1 MNYIILPAKIRQK
14 KMIGIS
20 FAFLENKRS
29 YLMDD
34 KLKQNGFSL
43 IEVLISL
50 VILAISL
57 LALAGLMTTTT
68 KNNAFGGNMT
78 EAATLAQ
85 DKLEELMVTNWFD
98 IESGNDIRVIRGLN
112 YNRTWTVALG
122 PNSPNPPNDNDKRI
136 TVTVNWNDGINRSI
150 SFLAAITR

>member
-1 MNYIILPAKIRQK
+1 MN
-14 KMIGIS
+14 
-20 FAFLENKRS
+20 
-29 YLMDD
+29 
-34 KLKQNGFSL
+34 KLKRMNGFSL

-85 DKLEELMVTNWFD
+85 DRMEELRVTDWDNIVD
-98 IESGNDIRVIRGLN
+98 GNDTIPMRGLN
-112 YNRTWTVALG
+112 YDRVWTVALG
-122 PNSPNPPNDNDKRI
+122 PNSPAPPNDNDKRI
-136 TVTVNWNDGINRSI
+136 TVTVNWNDGMARSI
-150 SFLAAITR
+150 SFLTVITR